1 MAEENRSWSYDR
13 IVGAL
18 ANLRHE
24 VSDQTVSNVLRRH
37 GIPVVPPKKLAG
49 TERAGIA
56 TARAIPGTPAPARNC
71 CESDRTHRH
80 QPRPPLARPRQAHRS
95 PRSPRTDL
103 RLVHRRL
110 RRAGPLR
117 RRGAARRSGVT
128 HQRRPSLSRYNCTV
142 GSLGDDHRG
151 PGPSRS
157 PRKPKSGR
165 LAPRRYVRDTARSV
179 GLVPGRPGHW
189 PRKAPRLSWLVSLN
203 FDRIYETCAIPASEN
218 TVIIKNYYDF
228 TIQTCA
234 KRSPE
239 QASLTVLLTV
249 WRE

>member
-1 MAEENRSWSYDR
+1 LAWYRRLVARKFDGSPARRAPGRPRIDRAVEQLIVRMAEENRSWSYDR

-18 ANLRHE
+18 ANLGHE

-56 TARAIPGTPAPARNC
+56 TARAIPG
-71 CESDRTHRH
+71 
-80 QPRPPLARPRQAHRS
+80 QAHRS

-157 PRKPKSGR
+157 PRDWSQSPADWPPGDTSEVRRTQSALYRVDLGIGHAKPPGSLGSFR
-165 LAPRRYVRDTARSV
+165 LILIESMRPVR
-179 GLVPGRPGHW
+179 
-189 PRKAPRLSWLVSLN
+189 
-203 FDRIYETCAIPASEN
+203 FQPAK
-218 TVIIKNYYDF
+218 T
-228 TIQTCA
+228 
-234 KRSPE
+234 
-239 QASLTVLLTV
+239 L
-249 WRE
+249 